1 MHWYIEALKKYA
13 VFTGRSRR
21 AEYWYFQLF
30 NILVGIAIIL
40 VFAFL
45 GGVLAGITG
54 NGEKAAEA
62 IAQLAYSVF
71 ALGTFLPALGVLIR
85 RLHDTNRSGWWVL
98 IGLLPLIGGIVLIV
112 FCVQDSDPGS
122 NQYGPNPKEA
132 TATSEALRPF

>member
-30 NILVGIAIIL
+30 NILIGIAIIL

-54 NGEKAAEA
+54 NGEKTAEA

-71 ALGTFLPALGVLIR
+71 ALGTLLPALGVLIR
-85 RLHDTNRSGWWVL
+85 RLHDTDRSGWWVL
-98 IGLLPLIGGIVLIV
+98 LGLVPFIGGIVLIV
-112 FCVQDSDPGS
+112 FCVQDSQPGS

-132 TATSEALRPF
+132 VAAAPVLKSF